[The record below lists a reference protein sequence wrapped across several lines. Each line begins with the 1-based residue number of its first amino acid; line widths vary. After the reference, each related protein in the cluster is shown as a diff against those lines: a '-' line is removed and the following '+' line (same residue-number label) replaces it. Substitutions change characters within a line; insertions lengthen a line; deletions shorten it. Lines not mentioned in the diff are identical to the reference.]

1 MAVKEKALEKDCYT
15 YRVTWSCEDNE
26 YVGLCAE
33 FPSLSWLAGTQE
45 DALRGIREVVADVVE
60 DMKANN
66 ESVPEPLATKDYSGN
81 LSIRIPKDLHRNI
94 AIQAAEANISI
105 NRLISYKLSV

>member
-1 MAVKEKALEKDCYT
+1 MAIKNKELEKDYYT
-15 YRVTWSCEDNE
+15 YRVTWSGDDNE
-26 YVGLCAE
+26 YVGLWE
-33 FPSLSWLAGTQE
+33 ELPSISSLAGTQE
-45 DALRGIREVVADVVE
+45 EALCGIRELVANVVV

-66 ESVPEPLATKDYSGN
+66 EPVPEPLSTRDYSGR
-81 LSIRIPKDLHRNI
+81 LSIRIPKGLHRNI